1 MDITRTYAIN
11 NSSIDVRIGDLL
23 DSTCEVVVSSD
34 DCMVSQGGR
43 GIGAQIAE
51 KGGDGIA
58 ADARKKTPAEL
69 GGVVV
74 TTAGELGQKYV
85 FHAITIDFY
94 KRLKKRAATDE
105 ESRDIQVYIV
115 KNSVR
120 RCLRLAAALDVRSI
134 AFPVIGTGAAGIPF
148 EKAVRCMADV
158 FMEELS
164 RTNREMRIE
173 LWLYRGFERH
183 EPVDFIPVFEI
194 FAEMRGRAAVAVHD
208 AMPEV
213 ADNEHPDSGS
223 SFGNASSDAAN
234 EVFISYSRKD
244 LESSALKLVRRVLDG
259 LKMPYWID
267 VDGNYSGRNYKGV
280 IVQAIRRANLVIF
293 MSSGNSNKSE
303 NVVKEVDIAAKAGK
317 TILPVMVDM
326 SPYDDRIAYD
336 LASIDYIDVGKP
348 SAVERLRE
356 ALLLS
361 RINATNGVSC
371 GRTARKD
378 ARDENN

>member
-1 MDITRTYAIN
+1 MDVTRTYVIN

-23 DSTCEVVVSSD
+23 DSACEVVVSSD

-94 KRLKKRAATDE
+94 KRLKERAATDE
-105 ESRDIQVYIV
+105 ESRDIQAYIV

-120 RCLRLAAALDVRSI
+120 KCMRLAAALDVHSI

-173 LWLYRGFERH
+173 LWLYRSFERQM
-183 EPVDFIPVFEI
+183 PVDFIPVFEI
-194 FAEMRGRAAVAVHD
+194 FAEMRGRAAAAGHD
-208 AMPEV
+208 AMPEQV
-213 ADNEHPDSGS
+213 GNDQPDSGF

-244 LESSALKLVRRVLDG
+244 LESDALKLVRRVLDG

-267 VDGNYSGRNYKGV
+267 VDGNYSGQNYKGV
-280 IVQAIRRANLVIF
+280 IVQAIRRTNLVIF

-303 NVVKEVDIAAKAGK
+303 NVVKEIDIAAKAGK

-336 LASIDYIDVGKP
+336 LASIDYIDVSKP
-348 SAVERLRE
+348 SAVGRLRE

-361 RINATNGVSC
+361 RINSTKSSC
-371 GRTARKD
+371 
-378 ARDENN
+378 DERN